1 MFLNS
6 SHILPATAWAD
17 SNSSKICDKSIISQA
32 LWWRTLLAVHLII
45 LEETCTSL
53 GGDHKEGQ
61 IFLYFREIF
70 KWENL
75 VASVCEVKKFSITS
89 KIPLLCQS
97 LEHASWWKLFQ
108 LPRVFLYCVYVVQCW
123 NNMCIFTNSL

>member
-1 MFLNS
+1 MFLNP

-17 SNSSKICDKSIISQA
+17 ANSSQICDKSIISQA
-32 LWWRTLLAVHLII
+32 PWWRTLLAVHLII

-70 KWENL
+70 K
-75 VASVCEVKKFSITS
+75 
-89 KIPLLCQS
+89 
-97 LEHASWWKLFQ
+97 
-108 LPRVFLYCVYVVQCW
+108 
-123 NNMCIFTNSL
+123 